1 MGIIKIDFYKTPRGK
16 QPFVDWQ
23 EGLDG
28 AIQAMIDARIAR
40 VRLGNFGD
48 CTPVKGAPGIWEL
61 RMDDGPGWR
70 IYYGK
75 KGFSIVI
82 LLTGGIKKS
91 QTKDIAT
98 AKRYWLDHKES
109 KNG

>member
-1 MGIIKIDFYKTPRGK
+1 MSIIKIDYYETSRGK

-23 EGLDG
+23 ENLDDADQ
-28 AIQAMIDARIAR
+28 AIINVRLAR

-48 CTPVKGAPGIWEL
+48 CTRLKGGEGVWEL
-61 RMDDGPGWR
+61 RIDVGPGWR

-75 KGFSIVI
+75 KGLNIV
-82 LLTGGIKKS
+82 LLLMGGIKKS

-98 AKRYWLDHKES
+98 AQRYWLDYK
-109 KNG
+109 G

>member
-1 MGIIKIDFYKTPRGK
+1 MSIIKINFYETSRGK

-23 EGLDG
+23 EDLDEVDQ
-28 AIQAMIDARIAR
+28 AIIDARLTR

-48 CTPVKGAPGIWEL
+48 CTRIKGGEGIWEL
-61 RMDDGPGWR
+61 RIDVGPGWR

-75 KGFSIVI
+75 EGLSIV
-82 LLTGGIKKS
+82 LLLIGGIKKS

-98 AKRYWLDHKES
+98 AKKYWLDHK
-109 KNG
+109 G